1 MEVVK
6 KFCRDYKFKEVFIKQ
21 GRYVKSVS
29 NKEWFAIDI
38 LEDKVKISYENY
50 NFEKPI
56 IKDYSFTNEYIEY
69 LTDLKRV
76 DEFIKREFIR
86 FIESTYCYILNH

>member
-6 KFCRDYKFKEVFIKQ
+6 KFCSDYKFKEVTTKH

-29 NKEWFAIDI
+29 NKEWFAIEI
-38 LEDKVKISYENY
+38 LEDRVKISYENY
-50 NFEKPI
+50 NLNVPI

-86 FIESTYCYILNH
+86 FVESTYCYILNH